1 MGKKQFKNH
10 IKDILKKVEDEL
22 MIENL
27 KKALSKNVT
36 MKYLLHDYVEFW
48 HGQVKRKGIINACF
62 PNSDTYNIVP
72 DGRKYQV
79 TIPEH
84 KIVDRVDMNDFFNYD
99 PDDDMLNQFED
110 FWHSDVPPIPC
121 EHQWEQASG
130 WIAGKITWECVSCK
144 EKK

>member
-1 MGKKQFKNH
+1 
-10 IKDILKKVEDEL
+10 
-22 MIENL
+22 
-27 KKALSKNVT
+27 

-48 HGQVKRKGIINACF
+48 HGQVKRKGTITACF

-72 DGRKYQV
+72 EGRKYEV

>member
-1 MGKKQFKNH
+1 
-10 IKDILKKVEDEL
+10 
-22 MIENL
+22 
-27 KKALSKNVT
+27 

-48 HGQVKRKGIINACF
+48 HGQVKRKGTITACF

-72 DGRKYQV
+72 EGRKYEV

-84 KIVDRVDMNDFFNYD
+84 KIVDRVGLIDLDKLVKDVGRDFKIKQKNHTRE
-99 PDDDMLNQFED
+99 DDMLNQFED